1 MSDEIIKDE
10 AVETKVDDIAEQ
22 QEAAAPEEDSK
33 PRSNR
38 ARANR
43 KAAAESEDS
52 ADNEDSGDN
61 EEQVSEDEKV
71 VLFVDHPI
79 YWPAVG
85 KLAKGFNVVPSHVA
99 DKWLEKG
106 WARKASAAE
115 VKKHYGV

>member
-10 AVETKVDDIAEQ
+10 AVETKVDDVAEQ

-43 KAAAESEDS
+43 KAAAE
-52 ADNEDSGDN
+52 NEDSGDN
-61 EEQVSEDEKV
+61 EEQVAKDEKV
-71 VLFVDHPI
+71 VLFVDHPV
-79 YWPAVG
+79 YWPKVG
-85 KLAKGFNVVPSHVA
+85 KLPKGFSVVPSHVA

>member
-10 AVETKVDDIAEQ
+10 AVETKVDDVAEQ

-43 KAAAESEDS
+43 KAAAE
-52 ADNEDSGDN
+52 NEDSGDN
-61 EEQVSEDEKV
+61 EEQVAKDEKV

>member
-22 QEAAAPEEDSK
+22 QEAAAPEEESK

-52 ADNEDSGDN
+52 GDN
-61 EEQVSEDEKV
+61 EEQVAKDEKV

-99 DKWLEKG
+99 DKWLENG

>member
-10 AVETKVDDIAEQ
+10 AVETKVDDVAEQ
-22 QEAAAPEEDSK
+22 QEAAATEEDSK

-52 ADNEDSGDN
+52 GDN
-61 EEQVSEDEKV
+61 EEQVAKDEKV

-79 YWPAVG
+79 YWPKAG

>member
-10 AVETKVDDIAEQ
+10 AVETKVDDVAEQ

-43 KAAAESEDS
+43 KAAAE
-52 ADNEDSGDN
+52 NEDSGDN
-61 EEQVSEDEKV
+61 EEQVAKDEKV

-79 YWPAVG
+79 YWPKVG
-85 KLAKGFNVVPSHVA
+85 KLPKGFSVVPSHVA

>member
-10 AVETKVDDIAEQ
+10 AVETKVDDVAEQ

-43 KAAAESEDS
+43 KAAAE
-52 ADNEDSGDN
+52 NEDSGDN
-61 EEQVSEDEKV
+61 EEQVAKDEKV
-71 VLFVDHPI
+71 VLFVDHPV
-79 YWPAVG
+79 YWPKVG
-85 KLAKGFNVVPSHVA
+85 KLPKGFSVVPSYVA

>member
-1 MSDEIIKDE
+1 MAK
-10 AVETKVDDIAEQ
+10 
-22 QEAAAPEEDSK
+22 
-33 PRSNR
+33 
-38 ARANR
+38 
-43 KAAAESEDS
+43 
-52 ADNEDSGDN
+52 
-61 EEQVSEDEKV
+61 DEKV

>member
-1 MSDEIIKDE
+1 MSENANE
-10 AVETKVDDIAEQ
+10 EVVETKVDDIAEQ

-52 ADNEDSGDN
+52 GDD
-61 EEQVSEDEKV
+61 EEQVAKDEKV

-79 YWPAVG
+79 YWPKAG

>member
-22 QEAAAPEEDSK
+22 QEAAAPEEESK

-52 ADNEDSGDN
+52 GDN
-61 EEQVSEDEKV
+61 EEQVAKEEKV
-71 VLFVDHPI
+71 VLFVDHPV
-79 YWPAVG
+79 YWPKVG
-85 KLAKGFNVVPSHVA
+85 KLPKGFSVVPSHVA

-115 VKKHYGV
+115 VKKYYGV

>member
-10 AVETKVDDIAEQ
+10 AVATQVDDVAEQ

-52 ADNEDSGDN
+52 GDN
-61 EEQVSEDEKV
+61 EEQVAEDEKV

-99 DKWLEKG
+99 DKWLDKG
-106 WARKASAAE
+106 WARKATAAE

>member
-1 MSDEIIKDE
+1 MSDEIINDE

-52 ADNEDSGDN
+52 SD
-61 EEQVSEDEKV
+61 VSDETSDKV

>member
-1 MSDEIIKDE
+1 MSENANE
-10 AVETKVDDIAEQ
+10 EVVETKVDDIAEQ
-22 QEAAAPEEDSK
+22 QEAAAPEEESK

-43 KAAAESEDS
+43 KAAVES
-52 ADNEDSGDN
+52 EDSGDN
-61 EEQVSEDEKV
+61 EEQVAKNEKV
-71 VLFVDHPI
+71 VLFVDHPV
-79 YWPAVG
+79 YWPKVG
-85 KLAKGFNVVPSHVA
+85 KLPKGFSVVPSHVA

>member
-10 AVETKVDDIAEQ
+10 AVETKVDDVAEQ
-22 QEAAAPEEDSK
+22 QEAAATEEDSK

-52 ADNEDSGDN
+52 GDN
-61 EEQVSEDEKV
+61 EEQVTKDEKV

-79 YWPAVG
+79 YWPKVG
-85 KLAKGFNVVPSHVA
+85 KLPKGFSVVPSHVA